1 MRSPWPEVDRY
12 GPAMAL
18 ADNATT
24 TTGTPTSGRRALG
37 VFCGSRSGTDDSAP
51 ALARELGGA
60 MAAAGIDLVYGGA
73 GIGVMGAVADAVLD
87 AGGRVIGV
95 IPSGLFSHEVPH
107 RRLTERIEVAD
118 MHERKRIMYARS
130 DAFCCLPGGYGTL
143 EELFEAATWTQLG
156 LHDRHKP
163 VALLDGGAPGSPG
176 FWSHLE
182 AFLDA
187 MVAEGFA
194 KPENRDI
201 VKRVETVAKVLSL
214 LN

>member
-1 MRSPWPEVDRY
+1 
-12 GPAMAL
+12 MAL
-18 ADNATT
+18 DNDATT
-24 TTGTPTSGRRALG
+24 TTGKPPSGRRALG
-37 VFCGSRSGTDDSAP
+37 VFCGSRSGTDDSATD
-51 ALARELGGA
+51 LARELGGA
-60 MAAAGIDLVYGGA
+60 MAATGIDLVYGGSR
-73 GIGVMGAVADAVLD
+73 IGVMGALAEAVLD
-87 AGGRVIGV
+87 TGGRIIGV
-95 IPSGLFSHEVPH
+95 IPSGLFGDEMPH

-176 FWSHLE
+176 YWFLLE

-187 MVAEGFA
+187 MVDAGYA
-194 KPENRDI
+194 KPENRGI
-201 VKRVETVAKVLSL
+201 VKRVETVAEVLSL
-214 LN
+214 LD